1 MKIPSCFFGTKPE
14 VKKECAKVAR
24 KVWKGVP
31 LLEAVAGYEL
41 IDTKENRSAL
51 VVYNPVGS
59 SAQEQHFYLTFLV
72 DTIQSLY
79 YNKIYP
85 EDDEEKIDRILTHL
99 IEYDWS
105 ILGLCEQQSAIWYQG
120 RRHDRRHRFQP
131 YLRKM
136 YEFWDIFKREGRR
149 YIGLGGG
156 KHTTLWEANNALQ
169 NILYK
174 MGVPDK
180 KIDVYKASDDL
191 RGLCDKYNLLTLD
204 VLNDPE
210 IYKRW
215 KS

>member
-1 MKIPSCFFGTKPE
+1 VKIPSCFFGTKPE
-14 VKKECAKVAR
+14 VRRECAKVAR

-41 IDTKENRSAL
+41 VDTKENRNAL

-59 SAQEQHFYLTFLV
+59 SAQEQHFYLTFLE
-72 DTIQSLY
+72 DAIQNLHSKLWP
-79 YNKIYP
+79 K
-85 EDDEEKIDRILTHL
+85 EDNEKIGQMLNQL

-105 ILGLCEQQSAIWYQG
+105 ILGLSEGQSSTIWFWGKRY
-120 RRHDRRHRFQP
+120 DRRHRWQP

-136 YEFWDIFKREGRR
+136 YEFWDIFKGEGRR
-149 YIGLGGG
+149 YVGMGGEG
-156 KHTTLWEANNALQ
+156 RQLWKVNRTLS
-169 NILYK
+169 ILLHL
-174 MGVPDK
+174 MGVSHEE
-180 KIDVYKASDDL
+180 IDVYKASDDL